1 VVKLLYSPI
10 FELIEVKRAAKYILT
25 RLITKLV
32 AITLLNYKCIKI
44 RQEMNK
50 VSSYHDYEKLGMI
63 LDKLQGKDIWK
74 LEKESHLYDWQRI
87 ESRLENMKYLRE
99 KKDIKGLVDCLRQ
112 DLVKNIGG
120 ICNQQLYN
128 ISKIGTKQLIED
140 YHNEVIKCIQFI
152 YYYQGR
158 KIDLQKKIEF
168 FSDTRHSY
176 GRTALFL
183 SGGAHFGKYHFGV
196 LKALYE

>member
-1 VVKLLYSPI
+1 MR
-10 FELIEVKRAAKYILT
+10 F
-25 RLITKLV
+25 
-32 AITLLNYKCIKI
+32 
-44 RQEMNK
+44 
-50 VSSYHDYEKLGMI
+50 
-63 LDKLQGKDIWK
+63 
-74 LEKESHLYDWQRI
+74 
-87 ESRLENMKYLRE
+87 LRE

-158 KIDLQKKIEF
+158 KIDL
-168 FSDTRHSY
+168 
-176 GRTALFL
+176 
-183 SGGAHFGKYHFGV
+183 
-196 LKALYE
+196 